1 MRAIKFWVSC
11 CFYCLCSYAGFS
23 QQIESN
29 KGLVQFSGVV
39 VSHDSL
45 RPIPFVNVTIKG
57 QYRGTI
63 SDVYGFYSFVAR
75 KSDSI
80 EFSSIGFRKTVFV
93 IPDSLKEDRYSLIQV
108 MSQDTV
114 LLKEVFIYP
123 WPTKAQFE
131 DAFLSLRVPDDD
143 LERAKKNLERS
154 KMKELAE
161 KMPMDGSMNY
171 KNTMQQ
177 EQARLYYA
185 GGQIP

>member
-1 MRAIKFWVSC
+1 MRGTKFLLLC
-11 CFYCLCSYAGFS
+11 CFYIIYSYSAFS
-23 QQIESN
+23 QSIEKG

-93 IPDSLKEDRYSLIQV
+93 IPDSLKEDRYSLIQ
-108 MSQDTV
+108 
-114 LLKEVFIYP
+114 
-123 WPTKAQFE
+123 
-131 DAFLSLRVPDDD
+131 
-143 LERAKKNLERS
+143 
-154 KMKELAE
+154 
-161 KMPMDGSMNY
+161 
-171 KNTMQQ
+171 
-177 EQARLYYA
+177 
-185 GGQIP
+185 